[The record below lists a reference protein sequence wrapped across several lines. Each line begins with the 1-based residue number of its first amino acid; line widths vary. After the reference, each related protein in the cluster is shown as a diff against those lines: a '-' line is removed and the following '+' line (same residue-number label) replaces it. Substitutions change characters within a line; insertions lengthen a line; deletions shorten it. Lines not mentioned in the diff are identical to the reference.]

1 MNLTKNNEPQRNP
14 AEALAKEDKFILYS
28 LILGFLGFI
37 VSAYLTILHYKNII
51 PPCTVS
57 GGCET
62 VLTSKYSMVGPI
74 PVALLGILFFLAIIA
89 VCVLILTSYKKI
101 FLQSFYLMSAAGLLV
116 ALLLIFTQG
125 FILHA
130 FCQYCLI
137 CEASATGIA
146 ILAFLKYKSDK
157 KEA

>member
-1 MNLTKNNEPQRNP
+1 MNLTKNN
-14 AEALAKEDKFILYS
+14 KFILYS

-37 VSAYLTILHYKNII
+37 VSVYLTILHYKNII

-74 PVALLGILFFLAIIA
+74 PVAVLGILFFLAIIA
-89 VCVLILTSYKKI
+89 ICVLILTNYKKM
-101 FLQSFYLMSAAGLLV
+101 FLQGFYFLAATGFLV

-137 CEASATGIA
+137 CEASATGIT